1 MSRKSWGSEESAFTI
16 ESCESFSTTR
26 SWSSTCSPGGLDHLV
41 REVVVALLDRLHVG
55 RPLHLAAA
63 VEVEVREDPEQP
75 GAEVRAR
82 GVRLPAPERPTV
94 GVLDK
99 ILSLLSGS
107 DEPARDAIHLVGE
120 RESLFLE
127 ADAIARLRRD
137 PASIDLGLCVTHRA
151 NRIRYPR

>member
-1 MSRKSWGSEESAFTI
+1 MFA
-16 ESCESFSTTR
+16 
-26 SWSSTCSPGGLDHLV
+26 
-41 REVVVALLDRLHVG
+41 EVVVALFDRLHVG
-55 RPLHLAAA
+55 CSLHLATP

-82 GVRLPAPERPTV
+82 GVRLPAPERSTV

-107 DEPARDAIHLVGE
+107 DESARDAIHLVGE

-127 ADAIARLRRD
+127 ANAIARLRRD
-137 PASIDLGLCVTHRA
+137 PASIEFGLSVTHRA
-151 NRIRYPR
+151 NLAVTHAQTHASIAVFRVSHDSRDSDDLELAEPRLRHCRDESVA